1 MKWLL
6 FSEWEKKIEQSKNFN
21 DKFIVGCTNYCISA
35 VKDHAKS
42 DIHLKSYEQKE
53 KKNAEEAGKT
63 YHRKVTLSTPQ
74 NSPIVNSLNRAS
86 VTEKESLHK
95 LFEVAYLI
103 AKKEDCLQ
111 TIMT

>member
-1 MKWLL
+1 MYKLP
-6 FSEWEKKIEQSKNFN
+6 
-21 DKFIVGCTNYCISA
+21 CISC
-35 VKDHAKS
+35 KRSFKIWYTREKHQPKN
-42 DIHLKSYEQKE
+42 

-63 YHRKVTLSTPQ
+63 YHRKVILSTPQ

-86 VTEKESLHK
+86 VKENESLHK

-103 AKKEDCLQ
+103 AKKEDHLQ